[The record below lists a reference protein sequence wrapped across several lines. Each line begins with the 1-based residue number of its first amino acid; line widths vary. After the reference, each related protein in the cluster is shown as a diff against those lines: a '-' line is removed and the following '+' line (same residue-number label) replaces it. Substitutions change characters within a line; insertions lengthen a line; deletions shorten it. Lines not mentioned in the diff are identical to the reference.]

1 MVEFI
6 SILEK
11 CLCYWI
17 VMFANAIAQIMI
29 EEVTWYKSSFLLLNI
44 LQNMQALQLN
54 IINIK
59 TESIYKLCQASLGR
73 GT

>member
-1 MVEFI
+1 
-6 SILEK
+6 
-11 CLCYWI
+11 
-17 VMFANAIAQIMI
+17 MFANAIAQIMI